1 MDPIHAAETAIR
13 EAAPAIVARHRA
25 TGHLTWRLLHQLED
39 EVVAAVEAT
48 RKVNPGILRMM
59 RASPLMGYPK
69 NDEPADFG
77 GAGAV
82 AVTFSIIVE
91 AWKHVH

>member
-1 MDPIHAAETAIR
+1 M
-13 EAAPAIVARHRA
+13 
-25 TGHLTWRLLHQLED
+25 HQIED
-39 EVVAAVEAT
+39 EVVAAVEAS

-59 RASPLMGYPK
+59 RASPLVGYPK
-69 NDEPADFG
+69 NDEPVDFG
-77 GAGAV
+77 SAGAV

>member
-1 MDPIHAAETAIR
+1 MDPIHVADTAIR
-13 EAAPAIVARHRA
+13 EAAPAIIARHRA

-48 RKVNPGILRMM
+48 RTVNPGILRMM

-69 NDEPADFG
+69 NDELAILAAPAR
-77 GAGAV
+77 
-82 AVTFSIIVE
+82 
-91 AWKHVH
+91 WQ

>member
-1 MDPIHAAETAIR
+1 MDPIHVAETAIR
-13 EAAPAIVARHRA
+13 EAAPAIVTRHRA
-25 TGHLTWRLLHQLED
+25 AGHLTWRLLHQIED

-48 RKVNPGILRMM
+48 RKVNPDILRMM

-69 NDEPADFG
+69 NDERADFG
-77 GAGAV
+77 SAGAV

-91 AWKHVH
+91 AWNHVH